1 MTVKRL
7 SIKALAG
14 TLIGVCGIWL
24 SGCASLPDVSDS
36 LNAKDDLLDGSVV
49 FGETVSTAEVEDV
62 HILETSD
69 ELLEYVHDSVDE
81 ARIPVV
87 KFRRIFR
94 AMIDDGFFQASY
106 LAEITRTAAET
117 FEHKS
122 GNCLSYTNLFIAMA
136 REAGLDARYQVV
148 RVPPSWDADSGY
160 LIRYTHVNVLMKGF
174 AFDSTYGK
182 DFSVDFNDV
191 LPDPEY
197 PRKEISDAEATSL
210 FYTNRSIG
218 LLRAGQNRQSFAYL
232 KKAIETAPENS
243 DLWINLGAFYSKQRA
258 YEQAVQAY
266 EVALHLKPSSRGAIS
281 GLGRTHLTL
290 GNTEKAA
297 IYQEQVRRYR
307 TRNPYYHFAV
317 AQAEFE
323 KSQYDKALDAINA
336 AINLSF
342 QVGRFH
348 YLKGLTQLKLGENDE
363 AEASFRRAER
373 YGNYRDLKRRY
384 KVGDVANVQTLG

>member
-1 MTVKRL
+1 VTVNGLK
-7 SIKALAG
+7 IKALAG

-24 SGCASLPDVSDS
+24 SGCTSLPDVSDS
-36 LNAKDDLLDGSVV
+36 LKARDELLDGGVV
-49 FGETVSTAEVEDV
+49 FGETVSTEEAEDV

-69 ELLEYVHDSVDE
+69 DLLEYVHVNVGK

-94 AMIDDGFFQASY
+94 SMIDDGFFQASY
-106 LAEITRTAAET
+106 LAETTRTAAET

-148 RVPPSWDADSGY
+148 SVPPSWDADSGF

-218 LLRAGQNRQSFAYL
+218 LLRAGEHRQSFAYL
-232 KKAIETAPENS
+232 KKAIEHSPENA

-258 YEQAVQAY
+258 YEQALQAY
-266 EVALHLKPSSRGAIS
+266 EVAQYFDPSSRGAIS
-281 GLGRTHLTL
+281 GLGRTHRTL
-290 GNTEKAA
+290 GHTEQAE

-307 TRNPYYHFAV
+307 ARNPYYHFAV

-323 KSQYDKALDAINA
+323 KSQYDKALEAINA
-336 AINLSF
+336 AIDLNF

-348 YLKGLTQLKLGENDE
+348 FLKGLTQQKLGDYDD
-363 AEASFRRAER
+363 ADASFRRAER

-384 KVGDVANVQTLG
+384 KVGDVAKLQSLG